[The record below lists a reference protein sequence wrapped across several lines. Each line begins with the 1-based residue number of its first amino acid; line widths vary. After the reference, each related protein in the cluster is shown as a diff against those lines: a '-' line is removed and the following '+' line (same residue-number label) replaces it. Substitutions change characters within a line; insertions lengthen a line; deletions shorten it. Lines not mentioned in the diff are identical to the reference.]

1 MRLAALSADCRD
13 RLVQISSFTT
23 LRRRHGCLCMEAL
36 LNSFWLVVVSE
47 MGDKTQLLALV
58 LILRFKTPWT
68 IMFGILAATLLNH
81 GLASW
86 LGGWLSS
93 LVSPDLLRY
102 SLAAIFAAFALWIL
116 IPDKDDGEITNARYG
131 AFLTTL
137 VAFFLAEMGDKT
149 QLATVALGAH
159 YQAPVI
165 VTAGTTLGML
175 VADGL
180 AVFFGER
187 LTQRIPLHL
196 VRKIAALTFLIFGI
210 AILFK
215 D

>member
-1 MRLAALSADCRD
+1 MRSAGLIVRFRCLAYWARMGDF
-13 RLVQISSFTT
+13 RL
-23 LRRRHGCLCMEAL
+23 EAL
-36 LNSFWLVVVSE
+36 FNSFWLVLVSE

-58 LILRFKTPWT
+58 LILRFKRPWS
-68 IMFGILAATLLNH
+68 IMAGILLATLLNH
-81 GLASW
+81 GMASW
-86 LGGWLSS
+86 LGGWISS
-93 LVSPDLLRY
+93 LLSPTVLRY
-102 SLAAIFAAFALWIL
+102 SLAAIFVGFALWIL
-116 IPDKDDGEITNARYG
+116 VPDKDDGDVSQARFG

-159 YQAPVI
+159 YQAPLI

-180 AVFFGER
+180 AVVFGER
-187 LTQRIPLHL
+187 LTQQIPMHI
-196 VRKIAALTFLIFGI
+196 VRKLAAVTFLIFGLV
-210 AILFK
+210 ILFK

>member
-1 MRLAALSADCRD
+1 MRSAGLIVRFRCLAYWARMGDF
-13 RLVQISSFTT
+13 RL
-23 LRRRHGCLCMEAL
+23 EAL
-36 LNSFWLVVVSE
+36 FNSFWLVLVSE

-58 LILRFKTPWT
+58 LILRFKRPWS
-68 IMFGILAATLLNH
+68 IMAGILLATLLNH
-81 GLASW
+81 GMASW
-86 LGGWLSS
+86 LGGWISS
-93 LVSPDLLRY
+93 LLSPTVLRY
-102 SLAAIFAAFALWIL
+102 SLAAIFVGFALWIL
-116 IPDKDDGEITNARYG
+116 VPDKDDGDVSQARFG

-159 YQAPVI
+159 YQAPLI

-180 AVFFGER
+180 AVVFGER
-187 LTQRIPLHL
+187 LTQRIPMHI
-196 VRKIAALTFLIFGI
+196 VRKLAAVTFLIFGLV
-210 AILFK
+210 ILFK